1 MNIISL
7 GFTRNGVCGGQI
19 LTNLVK
25 LLSRAGASQEEW
37 KQKILVI
44 LLSILDKY
52 ENVAT
57 VTAISVVTESCMVLP
72 VYTDSVQYLERI
84 VKYAEKLLKSKWS
97 NYKHTGLKILT
108 VLIQSNRSLIMPCQ
122 GLIVS
127 SLNSGDLVLAQKA
140 MALIV
145 KLTTQTNIESVYEL
159 FTQTA
164 KSSVNVA
171 SMQKQGVDIL
181 MCCDLTDVK
190 LDWFFEKLVQLF
202 ELGPVPQP
210 ILNNILSH
218 ISKSQNES
226 AVLGIYEHLY
236 KSISSTDMRG
246 LESLS
251 TLLWIRVTHRSKFDS
266 LDEKLCPLITTVC
279 KNVMMMDG
287 MTAFLTLL
295 RDATSCKVL
304 VLKEDDLDSVRQMIT
319 RCQCEVG
326 SYHMIADL
334 SEVVSSSQLPPRKRI
349 AMDDDLWRVMEKYTS
364 TKLSC
369 QECRPYK
376 VTDQSVAA
384 EANPL
389 KFSQQSDTQMRV
401 TEEDV
406 VLKPARAVWTSKGR
420 R

>member
-246 LESLS
+246 LDSLS
-251 TLLWIRVTHRSKFDS
+251 TLLWIRVNHRSKFDS

-295 RDATSCKVL
+295 RDATSCNVL

-334 SEVVSSSQLPPRKRI
+334 SEVVSSLQLPPRKRI